1 MTNSDLPSNRKFGL
15 FFTVIFAGTAVY
27 SAGKGSVA
35 IGYSCA
41 GVAACLL
48 LAALVKPDI
57 LLPLNKL
64 WMRFGLLL
72 AAIVNPVVMGV
83 IFFGIFTPVSLLMR
97 LIGRDEL
104 CLQLRDRPTYWKER
118 SSQTDR
124 ANPFKDQF

>member
-1 MTNSDLPSNRKFGL
+1 MA
-15 FFTVIFAGTAVY
+15 IFAGTAVY
-27 SAGKGSVA
+27 FAGIGSAA

-48 LAALVKPDI
+48 LAALVNPDI

-64 WMRFGLLL
+64 WMRFGLFL

-83 IFFGIFTPVSLLMR
+83 IFFGIFTPVSLFMR